1 MGASCLSGRL
11 RVDLRADTRNQKS
24 IPSLCISRGLVR
36 MSDDE
41 RCLIERAQVGERSA
55 LGALYRQH
63 YPAIFTYLFYRL
75 GDQAAAE
82 DLAAEVFVRMVE
94 QIDRYR
100 DQGRPILAWLY
111 TIARNLLTDHYRRNG
126 RAHVMPLD
134 EQLVAGSD
142 NPVMATDRR
151 LDKALL
157 LRALRRLTE
166 TQRQVI
172 VGRFVE
178 ERPNAEL
185 ATILDKTEGA
195 VKSLQ
200 HRALAA
206 LRRAIEEE
214 GRDEV

>member
-1 MGASCLSGRL
+1 
-11 RVDLRADTRNQKS
+11 
-24 IPSLCISRGLVR
+24 

-41 RCLIERAQVGERSA
+41 RRLIERARVGERSA

-63 YPAIFTYLFYRL
+63 QPAIFTYLYYRL

-126 RAHVMPLD
+126 RTQVMPLD
-134 EQLVAGSD
+134 EQLVAGLG
-142 NPVMATDRR
+142 NPVAAIDRR
-151 LDKALL
+151 LDEAML

-166 TQRQVI
+166 TQKQVI

-178 ERPNAEL
+178 ERPNAEM
-185 ATILDKTEGA
+185 ATILGKTEGA
-195 VKSLQ
+195 IKSLQ

-214 GRDEV
+214 NSDEA

>member
-1 MGASCLSGRL
+1 
-11 RVDLRADTRNQKS
+11 
-24 IPSLCISRGLVR
+24 

-41 RCLIERAQVGERSA
+41 RGLIKRAQVGERSA
-55 LGALYRQH
+55 LGVLYRQH
-63 YPAIFTYLFYRL
+63 QPAIFTYLYYRL

-94 QIDRYR
+94 QIERYR

-126 RAHVMPLD
+126 RAQLMPLD
-134 EQLVAGSD
+134 EQLVAGLG
-142 NPVMATDRR
+142 NPVALTDRR
-151 LDKALL
+151 LDEAMLV
-157 LRALRRLTE
+157 RALRRLTDI
-166 TQRQVI
+166 QKQVI

-178 ERPNAEL
+178 ERPNAEM
-185 ATILDKTEGA
+185 ATILGKTEGA
-195 VKSLQ
+195 IKSLQ

-214 GRDEV
+214 SSDEA